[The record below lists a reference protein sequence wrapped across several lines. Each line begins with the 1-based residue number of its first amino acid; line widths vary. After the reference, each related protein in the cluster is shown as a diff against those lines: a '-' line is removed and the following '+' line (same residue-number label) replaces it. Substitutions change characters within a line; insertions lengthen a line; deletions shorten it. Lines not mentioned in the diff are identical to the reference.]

1 MKKAAEERRD
11 AATVV
16 NAVMEDW
23 LFQTPMAAQIDP
35 SNLRKMFHRL
45 LVDAG
50 MRRIRF
56 HDLRHSVSSILLE
69 NNVHP
74 KLVAELLGH
83 SNVSLTLNRYSHKI
97 NPLNTVASDMLN
109 KAITTP

>member
-1 MKKAAEERRD
+1 
-11 AATVV
+11 
-16 NAVMEDW
+16 
-23 LFQTPMAAQIDP
+23 MA
-35 SNLRKMFHRL
+35 
-45 LVDAG
+45 
-50 MRRIRF
+50 
-56 HDLRHSVSSILLE
+56 SILLE

-109 KAITTP
+109 KSIG